1 VDLERRTAALA
12 REAEVRARTEDALR
26 EAHADL
32 EERVAQRTSELA
44 HANQALR
51 HEMAERS
58 AAHHHL
64 QQSEARLRALSRQL
78 VAVQEAERD
87 RLSRELHDRVGQ
99 NLTALG
105 INLDILRIALDS
117 GERPELLARLQDSI
131 ALLDATVEA
140 IENVMSE
147 LRPPML
153 DEYGLL
159 PALEWYGREFSQR
172 TGVEV
177 GVSAT
182 SHAERPAPDV
192 EITLL
197 RIVAEAL
204 NNVVKHAGAT
214 RVEIEIETSGEEY
227 AMIVS
232 DNGVGFDPDANPR
245 PGRGIRTM
253 RQRAQAL
260 GGALE
265 IRAMPGNGTTIIARI
280 PL

>member
-1 VDLERRTAALA
+1 
-12 REAEVRARTEDALR
+12 
-26 EAHADL
+26 
-32 EERVAQRTSELA
+32 
-44 HANQALR
+44 
-51 HEMAERS
+51 
-58 AAHHHL
+58 
-64 QQSEARLRALSRQL
+64 
-78 VAVQEAERD
+78 
-87 RLSRELHDRVGQ
+87 
-99 NLTALG
+99 
-105 INLDILRIALDS
+105 
-117 GERPELLARLQDSI
+117 
-131 ALLDATVEA
+131 
-140 IENVMSE
+140 
-147 LRPPML
+147 ML

-182 SHAERPAPDV
+182 NHAERPAPEV

-197 RIVAEAL
+197 RIAAEAL

-265 IRAMPGNGTTIIARI
+265 IRAMPGNGTTIILRI